1 MKLKT
6 AVVELS
12 TFKKT
17 QLKKNLCILTHAFF
31 SRSQA
36 EDLAICQRKSAGRGT
51 LCKTRPQ
58 GCTAQVSDTHALLI
72 KNVQNN
78 ATIPIILI
86 YDLILICLCCP
97 QNRPTGQ
104 RRLWSEKAVRPF
116 PAYPAWPEAC
126 SQIPVPAVP
135 GVLLQPLCVGIPAAI
150 PCTWREKRTC
160 VPLVLQVH
168 GQIHVVPQC

>member
-1 MKLKT
+1 ML
-6 AVVELS
+6 
-12 TFKKT
+12 FF
-17 QLKKNLCILTHAFF
+17 HARKRKIWQFARG
-31 SRSQA
+31 SRL
-36 EDLAICQRKSAGRGT
+36 DAGRSAKPGH
-51 LCKTRPQ
+51 KA
-58 GCTAQVSDTHALLI
+58 AQHKFQITHALLM

-78 ATIPIILI
+78 ATIPILI
-86 YDLILICLCCP
+86 HDLILICLCCP

-116 PAYPAWPEAC
+116 PAYPTWPEAC

-168 GQIHVVPQC
+168 GQIHVAPQCQINLQISNCCIDTVKKRNNTTKTKTK

>member
-17 QLKKNLCILTHAFF
+17 QLKKTSAFSLMLFF

-58 GCTAQVSDTHALLI
+58 GCTTQVSDTHALLI
-72 KNVQNN
+72 RNVQNN
-78 ATIPIILI
+78 ATIPILI
-86 YDLILICLCCP
+86 YDPNIDL
-97 QNRPTGQ
+97 
-104 RRLWSEKAVRPF
+104 
-116 PAYPAWPEAC
+116 
-126 SQIPVPAVP
+126 
-135 GVLLQPLCVGIPAAI
+135 
-150 PCTWREKRTC
+150 
-160 VPLVLQVH
+160 LVLPAKQAYGAKASMV
-168 GQIHVVPQC
+168 